1 MPKYN
6 EYMDLIRNHPTIRN
20 NPYAQVALYLLTLF
34 LGIWICFKA
43 AIWLDAAITGL
54 QGGQVLQGGT
64 FWKALTVTF
73 RDSDD
78 PDHRISVTN
87 VRFKNVDRFLPI
99 AVIVHTQGQDS
110 TYYASTQQEWIEI
123 PDTSIDSLVIRTR
136 NASHS
141 AVIDDLSFRRNNWTY
156 TIDFDETADGPIAAS
171 TQMVE
176 YWFDEVQV
184 TFGADNAVPT
194 VIRGGDLA
202 ESIGRYISNI
212 SGPLST
218 VLILLLIAVPF
229 WMIVRYAQ
237 VLSHD
242 LSANRFFTESDS
254 QIVQTQGIDLLWG
267 GQYNKDHALSENTE
281 LYAILTSV
289 ESEIASDQARLVERC
304 TDKIYLLFDEIE
316 DRLSE
321 GFGMLGVLAL
331 SLGLLGT
338 VVGMIDAF
346 KILEDTM
353 KVGEGPAQTQLKMAH
368 YINFALV
375 TTAIGFLGR
384 ILSMILIRKTK
395 ARSLQHRGRM
405 LTLIQHFYTSADSP
419 EINA

>member
-1 MPKYN
+1 MPRPAAYIA
-6 EYMDLIRNHPTIRN
+6 LIKNHPTIKN
-20 NPYAQVALYLLTLF
+20 HPIVQVVFYLIALF
-34 LGIWICFKA
+34 LGIYICTQA
-43 AIWLDAAITGL
+43 AIYLDAAITGL

-64 FWKALTVTF
+64 FWRALTVTF
-73 RDSDD
+73 KH
-78 PDHRISVTN
+78 PDNPEQTLPVTDI
-87 VRFKNVDRFLPI
+87 RFKNVDRFLPI
-99 AVIVHTQGQDS
+99 AVIVHTQGRDS
-110 TYYASTQQEWIEI
+110 IYYAGTQREWIEI
-123 PDTSIDSLVIRTR
+123 PDLPVDSLVIRTR

-141 AVIDDLSFRRNNWTY
+141 AVIDELRFQRGNRAY
-156 TIDFDETADGPIAAS
+156 TLDFDNALDGPIAPN
-171 TQMVE
+171 TQMIE
-176 YWFDEVQV
+176 YGFDDIQLA
-184 TFGADNAVPT
+184 FGADNAVPT
-194 VIRGGDLA
+194 VVRGGDLA

-218 VLILLLIAVPF
+218 VLILFLIALPF
-229 WMIVRYAQ
+229 YMVIRYAQ

-242 LSANRFFTESDS
+242 LASDRFFTDSDA
-254 QIVQTQGIDLLWG
+254 QIVQTHGIDLLWG
-267 GQYNKDHALSENTE
+267 GQYNADYALSENTE

-289 ESEIASDQARLVERC
+289 ESEIASDRARLVERC

-321 GFGMLGVLAL
+321 GFGMLGLLAL

-395 ARSLQHRGRM
+395 ARSLQHRARM
-405 LTLIQHFYTSADSP
+405 LNLVQHFFQRDAQ
-419 EINA
+419 A